1 MDVVCLFA
9 VCLCIQVFGHR
20 HICICLLWVF
30 AILVKLNSTCTRTVY
45 VLCTV
50 CTHVLMDHFSPPMPP
65 MVLAGLSSGDRSD
78 GGVPTCCSTREKTT
92 QKS

>member
-1 MDVVCLFA
+1 MDVVCLCA
-9 VCLCIQVFGHR
+9 SRCLDTGTCVH
-20 HICICLLWVF
+20 ICLLWVF
-30 AILVKLNSTCTRTVY
+30 AALVKVNSTRTRTVS